1 MTATFQH
8 AVADG
13 PVAQVAAEVGV
24 TPVQVSLAWLLHRP
38 PGDEYVMVGV
48 SRQMW
53 RWGSG
58 NQSGSRTTCFT
69 SKGQ

>member
-1 MTATFQH
+1 MTATSQY

-13 PVAQVAAEVGV
+13 PVAEVGA
-24 TPVQVSLAWLLHRP
+24 TPAQVSPAWPLHRS
-38 PGDEYVMVGV
+38 PGDDYVMVGV

-58 NQSGSRTTCFT
+58 NQSGSRATCFT

>member
-1 MTATFQH
+1 MTATSQY

-13 PVAQVAAEVGV
+13 PVAGVGAI
-24 TPVQVSLAWLLHRP
+24 PAQVSLAWLLHRS
-38 PGDEYVMVGV
+38 PGDDYVMVSV

>member
-1 MTATFQH
+1 MTATSQY

-13 PVAQVAAEVGV
+13 PVAEADA
-24 TPVQVSLAWLLHRP
+24 TPAQVSPAWLLHRP
-38 PGDEYVMVGV
+38 PGDDYVMVGV